1 MYRWMNRHLGLGL
14 EEPLD
19 ERPFQPLSREEMT
32 VWTEGHPKPPSGDDY
47 ERSLLRWITEDSR
60 RQIEGLIPADA
71 EGLAEFRRVI
81 GGAVDIMLGRR
92 QPVPQEVEVEPR
104 FERDA
109 EGYTLFG
116 GIVRNALHGEEVPV
130 YVLIPRDI
138 SFAGTAVVW
147 VSPQGKQVLLD
158 PAGKPRP
165 AVRKLLE
172 VGWGIVG
179 LDLLGQG
186 EHTTDGQPIERNR
199 LDPKRK
205 EYAGY
210 TYGYNCPLFSQRVHD
225 ILTVIAALRTRH
237 EVRRIILIGT
247 EGAGRW
253 VAGALAQAAKDVDRA
268 VVDTAGFRFRNL
280 NAIDDP
286 DFLPG
291 AAKYLDLPG
300 MLALAAPVPLLIAS
314 EKLEDLKVTQRVYQ
328 AAGAG
333 ERIVLA
339 SSSEPEK
346 LEAEILSFLMPK

>member
-1 MYRWMNRHLGLGL
+1 M
-14 EEPLD
+14 
-19 ERPFQPLSREEMT
+19 
-32 VWTEGHPKPPSGDDY
+32 
-47 ERSLLRWITEDSR
+47 
-60 RQIEGLIPADA
+60 
-71 EGLAEFRRVI
+71 
-81 GGAVDIMLGRR
+81 
-92 QPVPQEVEVEPR
+92 
-104 FERDA
+104 
-109 EGYTLFG
+109 
-116 GIVRNALHGEEVPV
+116 
-130 YVLIPRDI
+130 
-138 SFAGTAVVW
+138 
-147 VSPQGKQVLLD
+147 
-158 PAGKPRP
+158 
-165 AVRKLLE
+165 LE

-186 EHTTDGQPIERNR
+186 EHATDGQPIERNR

-210 TYGYNCPLFSQRVHD
+210 TYGYNCPLFSQRVRHPD
-225 ILTVIAALRTRH
+225 GQSPHLRTRH

-314 EKLEDLKVTQRVYQ
+314 EKLEDLAVTQRDVSS
-328 AAGAG
+328 GRRG

-346 LEAEILSFLMPK
+346 LEAGDSLFPHAESRASQRPEASRARGLSSGKPLERPRLPDLSRG